1 MQKHLKTLFPNSSL
15 HNDNAQEQ
23 FKFLHYP
30 TIVVK
35 LLHKKI
41 AKLHFPQHTHTKKE
55 RNKLP
60 FSDEGE
66 KKSYNLTPD
75 QQPAKTQ
82 NATYEKKI

>member
-23 FKFLHYP
+23 FKFLLYP

-35 LLHKKI
+35 LLHKKNCQ
-41 AKLHFPQHTHTKKE
+41 ASFSTTHTHKKE

-66 KKSYNLTPD
+66 KKV
-75 QQPAKTQ
+75 
-82 NATYEKKI
+82 II